1 MFLCKKKYNMKKLF
15 KLSAISLLSLSLVIG
30 VEVANAQNARRNQ
43 VEISQQLYDL
53 YKAKNLLDPQVSY
66 SVSSPLATG
75 VTGKMRDAAS
85 RGRELSGIPCSYVP
99 TDDFLDPW
107 GGQVHFDDSPPAGP
121 FEVILPFSVC
131 FYDAAYQ
138 SFFINNNG
146 NITFEAQYTTFTSS
160 GFPSADIPPMIA
172 PFWGDVDTGD
182 DFAPIGQVR
191 YEVYPDYAIVSWDS
205 VGVYPGANFNQRNT
219 FQLIITDGVSSVLPS
234 GSNLCFLYG
243 DMQWTTGTASQ
254 GTDGF
259 GGTPATA
266 GVNRGDG
273 VNYFQLGQFDAPGTA
288 YDGPF
293 SANDGVDFLD
303 NSVFYLNT
311 CIQPGIDYNIQPQAP
326 NAPICDTIIVCA
338 GTPFELDFAV
348 TPMEPNQTVTT
359 QLNGTTIPGFSLVSI
374 NNGSISTVSAVID
387 ANEGDVGT
395 YSCLF
400 EAQDN
405 GVPAVGALIE
415 IVVQIVPQ
423 SPTAIIE
430 QSGNYLLASGDGFI
444 TWYLNGVEISGENSD
459 SLFVVSPGSY
469 YYTID
474 SGSPCVSVSPE
485 IVVEVT
491 GFAGENEMG
500 IEILPNPTA
509 NQGWTIRT
517 ADFTADF
524 SVKLYSLDG
533 RLLSVQKN
541 ASIIPSESIA
551 NGYYVAVIESEKG
564 AFYQR
569 LLKSN

>member
-1 MFLCKKKYNMKKLF
+1 MKKLF
-15 KLSAISLLSLSLVIG
+15 NLSTISLLSLSLVIG
-30 VEVANAQNARRNQ
+30 VEVANAQNAKRNQ

-53 YKAKNLLDPQVSY
+53 YKSKNLLDPQVTY
-66 SVSSPLATG
+66 IVSSPLATG

-99 TDDFLDPW
+99 TDNFQDPW
-107 GGQVHFDDSPPAGP
+107 GGAVHFDDSPPSGP
-121 FEVILPFSVC
+121 FEVVLPFSVC
-131 FYDAAYQ
+131 FYDVAYQ

-146 NITFEAQYTTFTSS
+146 NVTFEDQYTTFSS
-160 GFPSADIPPMIA
+160 AVFPSAAIPPMIA

-182 DFAPIGQVR
+182 DIEPIGQVR

-219 FQLIITDGVSSVLPS
+219 FQLLITDGVSSVLPS

-259 GGTPATA
+259 GGLPATA

-273 VNYFQLGQFDAPGTA
+273 VNYFQLGQFDAPGIA

-293 SANDGVDFLD
+293 GVNDGVDFLD

-311 CIQPGIDYNIQPQAP
+311 CIQPGVDYNIQPQAP
-326 NAPICDTIIVCA
+326 NAPICDTLIVCA
-338 GTPFELDFAV
+338 GTPYELNFAV

-405 GVPAVGALIE
+405 GVPAEGSLIE
-415 IVVQIVPQ
+415 IIVQIVP
-423 SPTAIIE
+423 SNTPAVAI
-430 QSGNYLLASGDGFI
+430 QQNGNYLTASGSGIF
-444 TWYLNGVEISGENSD
+444 TWYLDGQEISGENSD
-459 SLFVVSPGSY
+459 SLFVSVPGTY
-469 YYTID
+469 YYTLDI
-474 SGSPCVSVSPE
+474 GSSCDAISPEYVVSV
-485 IVVEVT
+485 T
-491 GFAGENEMG
+491 GLALSAESRL
-500 IEILPNPTA
+500 IILPNPTA

-517 ADFTADF
+517 ADFTGDF

-533 RLLSVQKN
+533 RLLSAQEN

-551 NGYYVAVIESEKG
+551 NGYYLAVIECENG
-564 AFYQR
+564 TFYQR